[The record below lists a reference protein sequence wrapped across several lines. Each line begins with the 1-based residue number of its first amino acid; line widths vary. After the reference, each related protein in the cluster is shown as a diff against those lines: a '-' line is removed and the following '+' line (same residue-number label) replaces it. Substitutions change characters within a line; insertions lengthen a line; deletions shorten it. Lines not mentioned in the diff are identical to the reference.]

1 MNSNFTLTPG
11 YLTPTYN
18 QVLILRG
25 NYAYNNNVLYYFYIR
40 FLFHPQQNFAGHTTI
55 NIIDNNNIFSLVFSL
70 HFTLLYDL
78 TCAPSFNSSVCPT
91 GTWLSS
97 VVHIELSM
105 AWNTLFSPGNLDRW
119 ISLIWLTFSLWVQS
133 FVANIP
139 SCSITW
145 FFVLFN
151 FWTSASGQ
159 LKN

>member
-1 MNSNFTLTPG
+1 ML
-11 YLTPTYN
+11 LD
-18 QVLILRG
+18 I
-25 NYAYNNNVLYYFYIR
+25 
-40 FLFHPQQNFAGHTTI
+40 HI
-55 NIIDNNNIFSLVFSL
+55 NIM
-70 HFTLLYDL
+70 LLYDL

-97 VVHIELSM
+97 MVHIELSLSM

-119 ISLIWLTFSLWVQS
+119 ISLIWLTSSLWVQS

-159 LKN
+159 LKNKSKLYVVKHQRPRVKKKTTALNNMTINITILSERVNYLPTLTFCRMEINRGSFCL